1 MKKVLSI
8 ILSAIM
14 ASSVLCVGVCAEE
27 KNDLSFAVASDLHY
41 SAPEEELEK
50 TNDDPIFWHA
60 TRRCEME
67 NETGLI
73 IDEFLNQCAESDDV
87 EYVLISGDLAN
98 RGRSRP
104 EDHLVIAQKLRD
116 FEKKSGKEVYV
127 INGNHDASN
136 DQATTLARFKE
147 IYAEFGYDHALTTR
161 ADDCSYTADLGEKYR
176 LIALDSNHETKSTED
191 GMTADRLKWVKEQAE
206 LAKEDGRYPIVM
218 MHHNLL
224 DHLPIQRVLSR
235 NFIVKFH
242 FTTAE
247 LFADWGIKTVFT
259 GHEHCSDT
267 TVYTSALGNKL
278 YDFATTSLAMYPLE
292 YRVVKYNDNEI
303 KYETRSVD
311 KIDYDALTATTKGYT
326 DEQIA
331 AMRADLR
338 AFSKGYLKAGV
349 QYRLELSLSPEKMGI
364 DEGSAYS
371 KPIIYAVDKLI
382 SLLRMPLCGDE
393 NSLQSIAKEYGIEI
407 PDSDYKTGW
416 DLATDLVAWHYSGGE
431 HFDTDSVEVTTLLRA
446 VATILRNDFA
456 GIADDVLLKA
466 ANSFLG
472 ELGYG
477 PIADSLT
484 KYCISKFGVYT
495 KAEIFLVAVA
505 SPILYKFACD
515 NDGVDDNNGVI
526 EGYGTVNF
534 KTNVS
539 NIVENL
545 DSLSEKITFYLRL
558 VMSYLAKLNVIFL
571 K

>member
-8 ILSAIM
+8 ILSVIM

-98 RGRSRP
+98 RGRTRP

-147 IYAEFGYDHALTTR
+147 IYAEFGYDHALATR

-259 GHEHCSDT
+259 GHEHCSDA

-382 SLLRMPLCGDE
+382 SLLRMPLCGE
-393 NSLQSIAKEYGIEI
+393 NSLQSIAKEYGIGI

-545 DSLSEKITFYLRL
+545 DSFSEKITFYLRL

>member
-8 ILSAIM
+8 ILSVIM

-259 GHEHCSDT
+259 GHEHCSDA

-382 SLLRMPLCGDE
+382 SLLRMPLCGE

-456 GIADDVLLKA
+456 GIADHVLLKA

-545 DSLSEKITFYLRL
+545 NSLSEKITFYLRL